1 MGYYTGVKDLI
12 ETMYRENGN
21 TKVTIVV
28 HSMGGPV
35 SLYFLTS
42 IPDITQEWKDKYIN
56 AFVPLSGAWSGAG
69 EIAYTEING
78 RDLLEDI
85 DFIST
90 SSLTKPIL
98 RSFQSVA
105 WLLPRGEEWDNK
117 VIVKTPSRSYTVN
130 DYEALFRDIG
140 FPEGYTMYQG
150 ILNINKGWPAPNVP
164 THCFYGVGVP
174 TELQMVYDSGFPD
187 KEPVEII
194 RGDGD
199 GEVNIESSR
208 VCHRWTNSQYPFKYT
223 EFNGVN
229 HRQIVSDEAVL
240 KAIGN
245 IVGVTN

>member
-1 MGYYTGVKDLI
+1 MKFNTEQLKVRGYYRGVKKLI

-21 TKVTIVV
+21 TKVTIVA
-28 HSMGGPV
+28 HSMGGPI

-42 IPDITQEWKDKYIN
+42 IPDITQEWKDKYIK
-56 AFVPLSGAWSGAG
+56 AFIPLAGAWSGG
-69 EIAYTEING
+69 SEIAYTEING
-78 RDLLEDI
+78 KDLLENI

-98 RSFQSVA
+98 RSFQSVV
-105 WLLPRGEEWDNK
+105 WLLPRGEEWNNK

-187 KEPVEII
+187 KEPIEII

-199 GEVNIESSR
+199 GDVNIESSR
-208 VCHRWTNSQYPFKYT
+208 VCHRWSKSHQRY
-223 EFNGVN
+223 
-229 HRQIVSDEAVL
+229 
-240 KAIGN
+240 
-245 IVGVTN
+245 